1 MEQLTF
7 DLTSGTV
14 EETKKIMLR
23 LPLHGAHTN
32 HTVTKESAFA
42 NSMHSLLRNKI
53 KEHVKMGITSV
64 PYLKRVLKAFV
75 ESEMNQDVK
84 PSKNDRSYFP
94 TNRDIRNVV
103 HAALVKG
110 QYSGLDQEN
119 LAKMIERV
127 ETRKT

>member
-14 EETKKIMLR
+14 EETKKIMVR

-42 NSMHSLLRNKI
+42 NSMHSLLRKI
-53 KEHVKMGITSV
+53 KEHVKMGIPSV

-84 PSKNDRSYFP
+84 PSKTIEAISLP
-94 TNRDIRNVV
+94 T
-103 HAALVKG
+103 G
-110 QYSGLDQEN
+110 
-119 LAKMIERV
+119 
-127 ETRKT
+127 T